1 MGGDGA
7 GPEAFERDRRR
18 DRARARPVAG
28 QPFPARVGLP
38 DGDSA
43 IVTSDVADATEKLA
57 RAGIMAAA
65 RAGRLRASFHL
76 YNTEADVDAAL
87 NALT

>member
-1 MGGDGA
+1 M
-7 GPEAFERDRRR
+7 P
-18 DRARARPVAG
+18 
-28 QPFPARVGLP
+28 
-38 DGDSA
+38 
-43 IVTSDVADATEKLA
+43 DATDRLA

-87 NALT
+87 DALT